1 MTVYERIG
9 AGRIKTADETAESR
23 KRVRGFWNMCDA
35 ARGTPVARYLASR
48 GLSWLARND
57 SIRYRAE
64 CPHPSGRRL
73 PAMVALVWDGNGD
86 ICAIHR
92 TFLNFDGTKANVDPV
107 KASLGSFVGGA
118 VRISPAE
125 PEIVVAEGLETA
137 ASAGAMLGLPAW
149 SAIACG
155 NLRAAMVLPEIVRS
169 VVIAADHDGPGRRAA
184 AGAARRWRAEG
195 RIVRIFQ
202 PDAPRIDFNDLY
214 RARMEAINAG

>member
-1 MTVYERIG
+1 MNAYERIG
-9 AGRIKTADETAESR
+9 AGRVKTSDETAESR
-23 KRVRGFWNMCDA
+23 RRVRGFWYHCDS
-35 ARGTPVARYLASR
+35 ARGTPAAKYLASR

-57 SIRYRAE
+57 SVRYRAE

-73 PAMVALVWDGNGD
+73 PAMVALIWDGNGD
-86 ICAIHR
+86 IAALHR
-92 TFLNFDGTKANVDPV
+92 TYLTLDGRKADVDPV

-118 VRISPAE
+118 IRISAAE
-125 PEIVVAEGLETA
+125 SEIVVAEGLETA

-155 NLRAAMVLPEIVRS
+155 NLRSAMVLPDIVRS

-195 RIVRIFQ
+195 RAVRIVQ
-202 PDAPRIDFNDLY
+202 PDGRGRDFNDLY
-214 RARMEAINAG
+214 RIRMEALHA